1 MAAED
6 RHVGTRYTQSELAA
20 HGESLAKQLHAPAL
34 VTLSGDLG
42 SGKTTL
48 AQSICRGLGVTEPV
62 TSPTFALINEYR
74 AHGVRVVHCDLYRV
88 STAQEIAGLGLDEM
102 RADRDTVMLVEW
114 PDRAG
119 EVLAAPALAI
129 ELAHVP
135 SDPTL
140 RDCREVWSR

>member
-6 RHVGTRYTQSELAA
+6 CGVGTLYTQRELAA
-20 HGESLAKQLHAPAL
+20 HGESIARQLRAPSL

-42 SGKTTL
+42 AGKTTL
-48 AQSICRGLGVTEPV
+48 AQAICRGLGVTEPV
-62 TSPTFALINEYR
+62 TSPTFALIHEYR
-74 AHGVRVVHCDLYRV
+74 ANGVRVVHCDLYRV

-102 RADRDTVMLVEW
+102 REDGETVMLVEW
-114 PDRAG
+114 PARAG

-135 SDPTL
+135 SDPT
-140 RDCREVWSR
+140 RRHCREVWSR